1 MPKKANNN
9 PKNKIKKQ
17 LEQIT
22 DTIDMEDINDKL
34 KAEGIETLNVTRKT
48 LLNIGKWFLDGKS
61 QFEVQQNLELT
72 YSEWQYLLKICPQVV
87 TIMQHSTAYA
97 DMIVGASLLQT
108 AIGGKIIKKKV
119 PIKMHRYQ
127 VIDGKSIVIGEYI
140 EMVEVEEE
148 TQPNAN
154 LLRYLAEHK
163 LSEQFGDNKRDL
175 TDEHRKVIDALT
187 EEELKAI
194 NEYKK

>member
-22 DTIDMEDINDKL
+22 DTIDMQDINDKL
-34 KAEGIETLNVTRKT
+34 KEEGIETLNVTRKT

-61 QFEVQQNLELT
+61 QFEVQQNLELS
-72 YSEWQYLLKICPQVV
+72 YAEWQYLLKVCPQVV

-119 PIKMHRYQ
+119 PVKMHKYQ
-127 VIDGKSIVIGEYI
+127 VIDGKSIVVGEYI
-140 EMVEVEEE
+140 ETIEVEEE

-154 LLRYLAEHK
+154 LLKYLAEHK

-175 TDEHRKVIDALT
+175 TQEHRQVIDALT

>member
-22 DTIDMEDINDKL
+22 DTIDMQDINDKL
-34 KAEGIETLNVTRKT
+34 KEEGIETLNVTRKT

-61 QFEVQQNLELT
+61 QFEVQQNLELS
-72 YSEWQYLLKICPQVV
+72 YAEWQYLLKVCPQVV
-87 TIMQHSTAYA
+87 TIMQHSTVYA

-119 PIKMHRYQ
+119 PVKMHKYQ
-127 VIDGKSIVIGEYI
+127 VIDGKSIVVGEYI
-140 EMVEVEEE
+140 ETIEVEEE

-154 LLRYLAEHK
+154 LLKYLAEHK

-175 TDEHRKVIDALT
+175 TQEHRQVIDALT

>member
-22 DTIDMEDINDKL
+22 DTIDMQDINDKL
-34 KAEGIETLNVTRKT
+34 KEEGIETLTITRKT

-61 QFEVQQNLELT
+61 QFEVQQNLELS
-72 YSEWQYLLKICPQVV
+72 YAEWQYLLKICPQVV
-87 TIMQHSTAYA
+87 TIMQHSTVYA

-119 PIKMHRYQ
+119 PIKMHKYQ
-127 VIDGKSIVIGEYI
+127 VIDGKSIVVGEYV

-175 TDEHRKVIDALT
+175 TQEHRQVIDALT

>member
-1 MPKKANNN
+1 M
-9 PKNKIKKQ
+9 
-17 LEQIT
+17 
-22 DTIDMEDINDKL
+22 IDDMVGMMIDKL
-34 KAEGIETLNVTRKT
+34 KAEGIETLNITRKT

-72 YSEWQYLLKICPQVV
+72 YAEWQYLLKVCPQVV

-108 AIGGKIIKKKV
+108 AIGGKVIKKKV
-119 PIKMHRYQ
+119 PMKMHKYQ
-127 VIDGKSIVIGEYI
+127 IIDGKSIVVGEYI

-163 LSEQFGDNKRDL
+163 LSEQFGDNKKDL
-175 TDEHRKVIDALT
+175 TQEHRQVIDALT

>member
-22 DTIDMEDINDKL
+22 DTIDMQDINDKL
-34 KAEGIETLNVTRKT
+34 KEEGIETLTITRKT

-61 QFEVQQNLELT
+61 QFEVQQNLELS
-72 YSEWQYLLKICPQVV
+72 YAEWQYLLKICPQVV
-87 TIMQHSTAYA
+87 TIMQHSTVYA

-119 PIKMHRYQ
+119 PVKMHKYQ
-127 VIDGKSIVIGEYI
+127 VVDGKSIVVGEYI
-140 EMVEVEEE
+140 EMIEVEEE

-163 LSEQFGDNKRDL
+163 LSEQFGDNKKDL
-175 TDEHRKVIDALT
+175 TQEHRQVIDALT

>member
-22 DTIDMEDINDKL
+22 DTIDLEDINDKL
-34 KAEGIETLNVTRKT
+34 KEEGIETLTITRKT

-61 QFEVQQNLELT
+61 QFEVQQNLELS
-72 YSEWQYLLKICPQVV
+72 YAEWQYLLKVCPQVV
-87 TIMQHSTAYA
+87 TIMQHSTVYA

-119 PIKMHRYQ
+119 PVKMHKYQ
-127 VIDGKSIVIGEYI
+127 VIDGKSIVVGEYI
-140 EMVEVEEE
+140 ETIEVEEE

-154 LLRYLAEHK
+154 LLKYLAEHK

-175 TDEHRKVIDALT
+175 TQEHRQVIDALT

>member
-22 DTIDMEDINDKL
+22 DTIDMQDINDKL
-34 KAEGIETLNVTRKT
+34 KEEGIETLTITRKT

-61 QFEVQQNLELT
+61 QFEVQQNLELS
-72 YSEWQYLLKICPQVV
+72 YAEWQYLLKVCPQVV
-87 TIMQHSTAYA
+87 TIMQHSTVYA

-119 PIKMHRYQ
+119 PVKMHKYQ
-127 VIDGKSIVIGEYI
+127 VIDGKSIVVGEYI
-140 EMVEVEEE
+140 ETIEVEEE

-154 LLRYLAEHK
+154 LLKYLAEHK

-175 TDEHRKVIDALT
+175 TQEHRQVIDALT